1 MAVASV
7 TYKADIKDLKAKLES
22 VTDITRAEARKMV
35 TELNSSFR
43 ALERSNKAAAK
54 GAGGS
59 AKAMDVAA
67 KSSRQ
72 LANASKSVAMQIPDV
87 LSQLQTGTP
96 AFTVFAQQGLQ
107 VAQQNM
113 ALLARAASAA
123 SVAMGPLV
131 IVAAAAAVHWKLYS
145 DEQERVQRV
154 QTLSA
159 KTAQTLRDR
168 SQELVYTALDL
179 KVAVGELTA
188 KEAKLL
194 KVRRQSMLESMPA
207 LQEVTKAIAEQEA
220 HVRKLSEAHS
230 DAPQDAVASAYM
242 GMAATQTLT
251 NRNMEKEQQLLK
263 SLESDRDALL
273 ASLRKQIGAQVE
285 LVEAEDRASRAAG
298 RRRKNAAEDTRIA
311 RERAAALKQLQQIT
325 ASSSLAVLS
334 GEARLTEELQRQL
347 EQINRLE
354 NASEDAAAA
363 SVSRLAVA
371 IQYEQQIGEI
381 RERKSKEAADAER
394 RRIAETERARQVAMR
409 HSLDMLTNVAGLMSS
424 GWGRAHQIML
434 EDVTRLEDYQAES
447 GEHLTKRQQRQL
459 AKRIED
465 QKRAARNA
473 FEVQQSAAA
482 AQAAVQ
488 TALAVATALGSA
500 PWPASLIPAAGALAA
515 GVAQQQAIAK
525 QRPSFHRGGGVDLA
539 PDELTATVRR
549 SEFVLNPTG
558 RGMMGD
564 GALHRANAGQSG
576 GPSGQVVA
584 VSVYKHTRQVDRW
597 KRDGLF
603 SGDPISRAIQRGR
616 LVGHRSNR

>member
-35 TELNSSFR
+35 TELN
-43 ALERSNKAAAK
+43 RSYRK
-54 GAGGS
+54 
-59 AKAMDVAA
+59 ME
-67 KSSRQ
+67 KSSRSATTAIVQ
-72 LANASKSVAMQIPDV
+72 TSKASGDLARATQSVAMQLPDV
-87 LSQLQTGTP
+87 ASQLASGTP
-96 AFTVFAQQGLQ
+96 ALQVFTQQGLQ
-107 VAQQNM
+107 VVQSNMHSLQRVAGGFGLSMASIGPIMLGVLPAVAALGAAYVVFSRQLAEAEEVAAKAAKHAGALGKAHVDMEKHLSSVAAELALVTGATDQYTLAQERRDTAIKKAATSERQAAQAIKDARIEEIANARAKGDTVGWQQKVDRAM
-113 ALLARAASAA
+113 LQYQRTMSGVTRQEKDALQSSADIIEVQRERAESEEFLRTRAAARAKAQAAQARTDAELLA
-123 SVAMGPLV
+123 
-131 IVAAAAAVHWKLYS
+131 
-145 DEQERVQRV
+145 
-154 QTLSA
+154 
-159 KTAQTLRDR
+159 
-168 SQELVYTALDL
+168 
-179 KVAVGELTA
+179 
-188 KEAKLL
+188 
-194 KVRRQSMLESMPA
+194 LE
-207 LQEVTKAIAEQEA
+207 K
-220 HVRKLSEAHS
+220 
-230 DAPQDAVASAYM
+230 
-242 GMAATQTLT
+242 
-251 NRNMEKEQQLLK
+251 
-263 SLESDRDALL
+263 
-273 ASLRKQIGAQVE
+273 
-285 LVEAEDRASRAAG
+285 
-298 RRRKNAAEDTRIA
+298 
-311 RERAAALKQLQQIT
+311 ERAAALKQLQQIT

-363 SVSRLAVA
+363 SASRQAVA
-371 IQYEQQIGEI
+371 IQYEQQIGDI

-409 HSLDMLTNVAGLMSS
+409 QSLDMMTNVAGLMSS

-576 GPSGQVVA
+576 GSGQVVA